1 MNQPEERGEEI
12 ALSTRTLKRLVI
24 FLLAAVLALSVVF
37 NFFILESNRRL
48 REEAAKLSFEND
60 RIRYERNLM
69 DSFVAEIDAYA
80 RGNPEVEKIIAKYR
94 IGKSGGPE
102 QTEAPAGVQKLKTLA
117 Y

>member
-1 MNQPEERGEEI
+1 MSQSEDRGEEI
-12 ALSTRTLKRLVI
+12 ALNMRTLKRLVV

-48 REEAAKLSFEND
+48 KEEAAKLSFEND

-94 IGKSGGPE
+94 IRKRGGPE
-102 QTEAPAGVQKLKTLA
+102 QSESPAGA
-117 Y
+117 ED

>member
-12 ALSTRTLKRLVI
+12 ALSMRTLKRLVV

-48 REEAAKLSFEND
+48 KEEAAKLSFEND

-94 IGKSGGPE
+94 IEKKGSPGKPGSPLGF
-102 QTEAPAGVQKLKTLA
+102 
-117 Y
+117 